1 MTKKHMILM
10 AACCLIP
17 IALIVAIGALAIPT
31 TGLTSILIV
40 LMCPAMMLFM
50 MFGMRHGD
58 EQHHDHQAA
67 APIKS
72 KQIGSGVDHSSH

>member
-17 IALIVAIGALAIPT
+17 IGLIAGLSILAIPAS
-31 TGLTSILIV
+31 GLTSTVIA

-50 MFGMRHGD
+50 LFGMRHGD
-58 EQHHDHQAA
+58 GQHAEQHAMSTTD
-67 APIKS
+67 
-72 KQIGSGVDHSSH
+72 KQQIDNHLNR